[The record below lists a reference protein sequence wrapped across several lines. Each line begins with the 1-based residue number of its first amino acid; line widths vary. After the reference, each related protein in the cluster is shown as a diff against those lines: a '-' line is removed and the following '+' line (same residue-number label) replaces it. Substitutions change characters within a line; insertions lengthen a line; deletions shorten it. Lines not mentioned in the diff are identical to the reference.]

1 MSRKL
6 RDSLLDIL
14 LDVQH
19 GRDTVYEAADR
30 IEAMASTPSAEVSTW
45 NAALLAALAVVDPD
59 EAALGPAYVFR
70 VVKNRIRSL
79 LKPTGGETAPARQ
92 TEQSLYCELAVSE
105 IPGFGT
111 NRYTHGCAKLHRG
124 NASRAA
130 ACSGVTSSTATEVS
144 TDGAAAARRA
154 RLVGAAELSRDVV
167 RFTCSTRRC
176 GRGQV
181 SVL

>member
-130 ACSGVTSSTATEVS
+130 ACSGVYVIDSHGGVDRWSCRSEESAYQCRS
-144 TDGAAAARRA
+144 DPM
-154 RLVGAAELSRDVV
+154 LSG
-167 RFTCSTRRC
+167 RFP
-176 GRGQV
+176 
-181 SVL
+181 LDA